1 MIIDE
6 SGVTEAI
13 RHLIADDFDDTIRS
27 IKMDTDVNEVVL
39 MEADAL
45 VAIVEAKL
53 RAPLEITLGA
63 DGIQRLYTSSGV
75 LNAETVRELL
85 S

>member
-1 MIIDE
+1 
-6 SGVTEAI
+6 
-13 RHLIADDFDDTIRS
+13 
-27 IKMDTDVNEVVL
+27 MDTDVNEVIL

-45 VAIVEAKL
+45 VAIVDAKL

-63 DGIQRLYTSSGV
+63 DGIQRLFTSSGV
-75 LNAETVRELL
+75 LSSETVRELL